1 MTRTTEPPDVDGAP
15 LSRVRSSK
23 ANGLGPPTGTAEEP
37 ISVLIV
43 EDNLINQRVLK
54 QQLTKQ
60 GYVTHVANNG
70 QEALDFLE
78 TTRHWSSHGL
88 HGSND
93 KRLNDVD
100 VILSDMEFVFTFHH
114 YCGYHC

>member
-1 MTRTTEPPDVDGAP
+1 MTRTTEPPEADSAP
-15 LSRVRSSK
+15 LLRVRSSK
-23 ANGLGPPTGTAEEP
+23 ANVFASAAGTTEEP

-78 TTRHWSSHGL
+78 TTRHWSPQGL
-88 HGSND
+88 HGSVE

-114 YCGYHC
+114 YCVYHC